1 MPRFDATSYVQPLK
15 DTEVATLA
23 NYVLHEFGNPTAHVT
38 IEDVA
43 AVRSQGFAKWLVQ
56 LADGL
61 LIFAGVAIVALGLWM
76 LWRRRRAQP

>member
-1 MPRFDATSYVQPLK
+1 
-15 DTEVATLA
+15 
-23 NYVLHEFGNPTAHVT
+23 VT